1 VVGTL
6 EVVGTVAVVAFVV
19 VVVATAVVEVMG
31 FDDATVVLDVVAWPQ
46 ALNATMTDNK
56 LSTMQKIFFFISFLL
71 LI

>member
-1 VVGTL
+1 MVGTL
-6 EVVGTVAVVAFVV
+6 EVAGVAAVVVFVV
-19 VVVATAVVEVMG
+19 VVVVIAVVEVTG

-46 ALNATMTDNK
+46 ALNATITDNK